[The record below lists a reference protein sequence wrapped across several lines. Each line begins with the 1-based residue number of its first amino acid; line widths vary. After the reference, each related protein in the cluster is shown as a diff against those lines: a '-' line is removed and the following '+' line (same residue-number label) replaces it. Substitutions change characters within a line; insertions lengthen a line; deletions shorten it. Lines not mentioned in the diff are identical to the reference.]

1 MWTPCWAIHK
11 LVSQGSPANVCHVF
25 LFQRMTTIGY
35 LVCMAMVYMWVK
47 IYEEVKGRRK
57 RVKVVCWIAS
67 GEWDSEK
74 NSFCSKGWIFPGN
87 SQSRLKR

>member
-11 LVSQGSPANVCHVF
+11 LVSQGRPANHFFISENDHHRVSGV
-25 LFQRMTTIGY
+25 
-35 LVCMAMVYMWVK
+35 MAMVYMWVK

-67 GEWDSEK
+67 REWDSEK